1 MSTYSLYALPN
12 SPSVADVH
20 REFVAKL
27 AAIKPPPEKSV
38 YASPY
43 EQAAGLRRDAA
54 YLSEL
59 QKALEPVIE
68 AVVDRA
74 VSFTG
79 MRVVADRRGFPYQ
92 VLEDDV
98 LDEFKSH
105 ASQIEDE
112 ARTEKLRF

>member
-1 MSTYSLYALPN
+1 VSSYSLYALPN
-12 SPSVADVH
+12 SPAVADVH
-20 REFVAKL
+20 RELVAKL

-43 EQAAGLRRDAA
+43 EQAVGLRQDAS
-54 YLSEL
+54 YLAEL

-79 MRVVADRRGFPYQ
+79 MRDVSDRRGFPYQ

-98 LDEFKSH
+98 LDEFKAH
-105 ASQIEDE
+105 ASLIEEE
-112 ARTEKLRF
+112 AGTEKLRF

>member
-1 MSTYSLYALPN
+1 VSTYSLYALPN
-12 SPSVADVH
+12 SPAVSDVH
-20 REFVAKL
+20 RELVAKL

-43 EQAAGLRRDAA
+43 EQAVGLR
-54 YLSEL
+54 

-79 MRVVADRRGFPYQ
+79 MRDVSDRRGFPYQ

-98 LDEFKSH
+98 LDEFKAH
-105 ASQIEDE
+105 ASLMEEE